1 MRPLMRTRRTIIG
14 ALCVLAAALAMAGGI
29 DKEPDI
35 SGERNFL
42 SGYPAINDD
51 GTVNV
56 VIECPAGTTA
66 KWVVDPDGVLRRKYD
81 GDTPRSYQYL
91 PFPANYGMVP
101 GTLLAHEIGGDG
113 EPLDALVLGSA
124 VPRGT
129 VIRTR
134 VIGVLAL
141 LEAGEQDDK
150 MVTVPVGSV
159 FDGVNDI
166 EELDRQ
172 FPGVTSILETWFL
185 NAKGQN
191 VFQSYGFLGSS
202 AANRLLQAT
211 SSAYQRATAE
221 ES

>member
-1 MRPLMRTRRTIIG
+1 MTA
-14 ALCVLAAALAMAGGI
+14 ALLLLALAAAVTLAFAATA

-35 SGERNFL
+35 VGERNFL
-42 SGYPAINDD
+42 NGYPAINDD

-81 GDTPRSYQYL
+81 GDAPRSYKYL

-113 EPLDALVLGSA
+113 EPLDALVLGPA

-129 VIRTR
+129 VVRTR

-150 MVTVPVGSV
+150 MVTVPEGPP
-159 FDGVNDI
+159 FDRVDDI
-166 EELDRQ
+166 EELDRL
-172 FPGVTSILETWFL
+172 FPGVTVILETWFL
-185 NAKGQN
+185 NVKGQN
-191 VFQSYGFLGSS
+191 VFQSFGFLGSS
-202 AANRLLQAT
+202 AARRLLQAT
-211 SSAYQRATAE
+211 STAYERGSSE